1 MNFPSDF
8 LWGAATASYQIE
20 GAALEDGRGECIW
33 TRFSHTEGKVK
44 HGHTG
49 DVACDHYHRYAEDV
63 ALMQTLGLHA
73 YRFSMAWSRLLPQG
87 TGAINQAG
95 VDFYNRLID
104 KLLEANITP
113 FITLYHWDL
122 PQALQDRGGWTS
134 AEMPEWFAAY
144 AALAAEQ
151 YGDRVKH
158 WITLNEPWCIAF
170 LGHHLG
176 IHAPGIRDEQA
187 AFRAAHHT
195 HLAHGRAVQV
205 LRERLPNAQVGIT
218 LNLAPIQPASDDPRD
233 QEAARVFDGVQNRW
247 FLDPVFK
254 GTYPS
259 DVVAHLTAR
268 GALDGLDLAAV
279 SLAAQ
284 PLDFLG
290 VNYYTR
296 ILIRHAPNSPQGY
309 EIYLPADVPITDMNW
324 EIYPQGLRDLLLR
337 VHQEYAPPAI
347 YITENGAAF
356 PEPER
361 VEGDLLEDSARV
373 AYLEQ
378 HFNAAAEAIAHGVPL
393 KGYFVWSLL
402 DNFEWAEGYT
412 KRFGIV
418 HVDFATQKRTLKRSA
433 LYLKQV
439 IQDGVRA

>member
-1 MNFPSDF
+1 MSFPTDF
-8 LWGAATASYQIE
+8 FWGVATASYQIE

-44 HGHTG
+44 RGDTG

-63 ALMQTLGLHA
+63 ALMHRLGLRA
-73 YRFSMAWSRLLPQG
+73 YRFSIAWSRLLPQG
-87 TGAINQAG
+87 TGASNQAG
-95 VDFYNRLID
+95 IDFYNRLID

-134 AEMPEWFAAY
+134 AEMPDWFAEY
-144 AALAAEQ
+144 TALAARH

-158 WITLNEPWCIAF
+158 WMTLNEPWCVAF
-170 LGHHLG
+170 LGHYLG
-176 IHAPGIRDEQA
+176 IHAPGICDERA

-195 HLAHGRAVQV
+195 HLTHGRAVQV
-205 LRERLPNAQVGIT
+205 LREQVPDGQVGIA
-218 LNLAPIQPASDDPRD
+218 LNLAYVQPVSAEPLD
-233 QEAARVFDGVQNRW
+233 QQAAQFFDGIQNRW
-247 FLDPVFK
+247 FLDPTFK
-254 GTYPS
+254 GRYPS
-259 DVVAHLTAR
+259 DVVARLMER
-268 GALDGLDLAAV
+268 GALNGLDLEAV
-279 SLAAQ
+279 SIAAQ

-290 VNYYTR
+290 INYYTR
-296 ILIRHAPNSPQGY
+296 ALIRHEPSSPHGY
-309 EIYLPADVPITDMNW
+309 AAILPADVPLTDMNW
-324 EIYPQGLRDLLLR
+324 EIYPQGLYELLVR
-337 VHQEYAPPAI
+337 VHREYTPPAI

-361 VEGDLLEDSARV
+361 VEGDLLDDAERV
-373 AYLEQ
+373 AYLER
-378 HFNAAAEAIAHGVPL
+378 HFKAAAQAIAEGVPL

-439 IQDGVRA
+439 IQNGVSA